1 MHRYFIYRV
10 SYVGKKPQQAIIQK
24 LYLDLYFMSQDSI
37 KEMFSIGAHIGYGKT
52 RRHPTAQPFIFTT
65 KQRTDLIDLTKTAV
79 QLEKAEAF
87 LRELGTGKKNILLVS
102 TKAEGRSFIKDA
114 AEKLDMPYINERWI
128 GGTLTNFGEINKRI
142 SLLRDLLAKKEKNE
156 LVFKT
161 KKELL
166 MIERE
171 IERLTKRFG
180 GLVSLMGM
188 PDAIIVI
195 DPRHED
201 IAVLEAASKGIPVI
215 ALANTDCNMKDAEY
229 IITANDT
236 APTSIKYFV
245 QRLVTAY
252 EKGREAS
259 VSHTATPTV

>member
-1 MHRYFIYRV
+1 
-10 SYVGKKPQQAIIQK
+10 
-24 LYLDLYFMSQDSI
+24 MSQDSI

-87 LRELGTGKKNILLVS
+87 LKELGLAKKNILLVS
-102 TKAEGRSFIKDA
+102 TKAEGRTIIKDA

-128 GGTLTNFGEINKRI
+128 GGTLTNFPEINRRI
-142 SLLRDLLAKKEKNE
+142 SLLRDLLDKKEKNE

-201 IAVLEAASKGIPVI
+201 IAILEAKTKNIPVI

-229 IITANDT
+229 MITANDT
-236 APTSIKYFV
+236 SVTSIKYFV
-245 QRLVTAY
+245 QKLVTAY
-252 EKGREAS
+252 ESGREES
-259 VSHTATPTV
+259 VSQTTVAKTA